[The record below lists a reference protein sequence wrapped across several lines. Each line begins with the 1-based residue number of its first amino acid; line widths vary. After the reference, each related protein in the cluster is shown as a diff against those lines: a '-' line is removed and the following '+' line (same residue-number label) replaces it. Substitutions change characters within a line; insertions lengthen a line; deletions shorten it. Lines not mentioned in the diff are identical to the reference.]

1 IEMISELIKKGFA
14 YEINNHVYF
23 EVKKFKDY
31 GQLSNKKLEDLIA
44 GSRIEV
50 SDNKKNSE
58 DFVLW
63 KPSASDEPSWYSP
76 WGKGRPGWHLECSAM
91 SKKFLGDEFDVHGG
105 GIDLI
110 FPHHENEIAQSRCAN
125 GTKVFANFW
134 LHNAFITMSNEKM
147 AKSQGNILKI
157 KDFRNKISGQVL
169 RLALISA
176 HYKQPLD
183 WNDKLLE
190 DCQNTINKW
199 YNVYTDSK
207 KNTDIS
213 DEILKPLYDDL
224 NTPGYIA
231 NLHHLYEKAQQGD
244 DNDKALFISACQFV
258 GLLNQNKDEWLRFKI
273 SRASISEEEVLQ
285 KIDERNK
292 ARENKNYEE
301 ADKIRNELLDKG
313 VLIEDKDGKTTW
325 KFK

>member
-1 IEMISELIKKGFA
+1 MIEMISELIKKGFA
-14 YEINNHVYF
+14 YENNNHVYF

-63 KPSASDEPSWYSP
+63 KPSSSDEPSWNSP

-125 GTKVFANFW
+125 DTKAFANYW
-134 LHNAFITMSNEKM
+134 VHNAFITMSNEKM

-157 KDFRNKISGQVL
+157 KDFRKKMSGQVI
-169 RLALISA
+169 RLALMSA

-183 WNDKLLE
+183 WNEKLIS
-190 DCQNTINKW
+190 DCQNTLDKW
-199 YNVYTDSK
+199 YRIYSPEI
-207 KNTDIS
+207 KNADIP
-213 DEILKPLYDDL
+213 EVILKPLYEDL

-231 NLHHLYEKAQQGD
+231 NLHQLY
-244 DNDKALFISACQFV
+244 DKANKGEDLDIFISACKFI
-258 GLLNQNKDEWLRFKI
+258 GLFNEDSKQWDSFKKNK
-273 SRASISEEEVLQ
+273 ASISEEEI
-285 KIDERNK
+285 KKMIDSRNK
-292 ARENKNYEE
+292 ARENKNYKE
-301 ADKIRNELLDKG
+301 ADEIRNKLLDKG
-313 VLIEDKDGKTTW
+313 VLIEDKDDKTLW